1 MLEKISFGLYNY
13 RMKRIIATV
22 FALFSIVFLAVSCG
36 KRQIDEGDDKRI
48 INSVVLVNFEGGG
61 TFTDE
66 KTKLVNAVFSSG
78 ENSLGGYISFV
89 SEGKIA
95 VSTEIIG
102 EITLDNP
109 SDYYMPAYAESEEGY
124 ELVNEVGYDNRMYK
138 SGAPD
143 PRGDKQSVETFL
155 RTEELVAE
163 IVQKLNENGLSA
175 NTDGDNDGIVD
186 CLTFVFNLPSAPAAN
201 SLLWARQGEFL
212 PVKASELVA
221 VYYVDDEYSETEIKE
236 QKLGNKSINDYIFM
250 PLPMILTG
258 ENQSSAAIC
267 HEFLHVLGAADLY
280 SYTDT
285 EKEAVGELDIMAAS
299 FGGALSMPL
308 SYTRYKMG
316 FLSEGENIAPVLQS
330 GEYDL
335 FSTESGKGEI
345 KAYKLVLPEFSAR
358 KESFYI
364 EYREKVGYG
373 AGLSNGFTGGA
384 FIVYRVNE
392 DNGYIS
398 SDGKTYGANY
408 LGNAYGE
415 NEVYVFRFG
424 KTDSSG
430 GFEENETISKNNI
443 SHAAISDQAGY
454 TSFGGEGK
462 RGNVICYSDG
472 TDTGVSVSFKRYNEN
487 GSATFEIKFDRN
499 VKTSAEVDKPTIFKS
514 RSGKITLSFDAP
526 LQSGNMYILESD
538 KLISGITAE
547 GVISGKYGKIKA
559 IPAAFMRAEIS
570 GEKNYIY
577 VATDVGGEL
586 ELYTYALKAEE
597 KNIIKGALITGGII
611 FAVAAISVAI
621 VAAVVTKKRRS
632 LRGRDTNGDKK

>member
-1 MLEKISFGLYNY
+1 
-13 RMKRIIATV
+13 MKRIIATV
-22 FALFSIVFLAVSCG
+22 FAVFSLVFFAVSCG
-36 KRQIDEGDDKRI
+36 RGQIDEGDDKKI
-48 INSVVLVNFEGGG
+48 INSAVLVNFAGGE
-61 TFTDE
+61 TFTNE
-66 KTKLVNAVFSSG
+66 KTELTKAVFSSG
-78 ENSLGGYISFV
+78 ENSLDSYISFV

-95 VSTEIIG
+95 VSTEILG

-124 ELVNEVGYDNRMYK
+124 ELVNEVGYDNRMYR

-143 PRGDKQSVETFL
+143 PRGDKQSAEGFL

-163 IVQKLNENGLSA
+163 VAQKLNEKGLKA
-175 NTDGDNDGIVD
+175 NTDGDNDGAAD
-186 CLTFVFNLPSAPAAN
+186 CLTLVFNLPSAPKAN

-212 PVKASELVA
+212 PVKASELGA
-221 VYYVDDEYSETEIKE
+221 VYHIDDKYSKTEIKE

-250 PLPMILTG
+250 PLPMIAANGTV
-258 ENQSSAAIC
+258 EPAAIC

-285 EKEAVGELDIMAAS
+285 GKEAVGELDIMAAS
-299 FGGALSMPL
+299 YGGALSMPL
-308 SYTRYKMG
+308 SYTRYKIG

-335 FSTESGKGEI
+335 FSTESGKGKI
-345 KAYKLVLPEFSAR
+345 KAYKLVLPEFLAR

-364 EYREKVGYG
+364 EYREKIGYG
-373 AGLSNGFTGGA
+373 EGLSNGFAGGA

-398 SDGKTYGANY
+398 SDGKTYGSNY

-424 KTDSSG
+424 KISSSG
-430 GFEENETISKNNI
+430 GYEENETVSKNNV

-454 TSFGGEGK
+454 TSFGGEGEK
-462 RGNVICYSDG
+462 GNIICYSDG
-472 TDTGVSVSFKRYNEN
+472 TNSGVSVSFKKRNED

-499 VKTSAEVDKPTIFKS
+499 AKTPAEVDKPTLFKS
-514 RSGKITLSFDAP
+514 RSGKITLSLNAP
-526 LQSGNMYILESD
+526 LQNGNMYILESD
-538 KLISGITAE
+538 KLISDVTAE
-547 GVISGKYGKIKA
+547 GIASGKYGKTKA

-577 VATDVGGEL
+577 VATDIGGEL
-586 ELYTYALKAEE
+586 KLYAYALQAEE
-597 KNIIKGALITGGII
+597 KNIVKGALITGGIL
-611 FAVAAISVAI
+611 FAVAAISVVIAM
-621 VAAVVTKKRRS
+621 VVVTKKRKSPRTEDKN
-632 LRGRDTNGDKK
+632 RDFR